1 MEDAV
6 FLVFSLTCVCI
17 KTYKQISDV
26 PGEGILTQTSPVLVD
41 FRLYHCHCCSDYFF
55 SIRRSNKKKKKEKKG
70 CDDLQ
75 G

>member
-6 FLVFSLTCVCI
+6 FLMLSLTCVYI

-41 FRLYHCHCCSDYFF
+41 FRLYHCHYCSAAFF
-55 SIRRSNKKKKKEKKG
+55 FPLAELIKKEKEKG
-70 CDDLQ
+70 M
-75 G
+75 